1 MTARFATL
9 ERQCLLFAIGSS
21 FFALA
26 TVPGFPAL
34 AGAGATNALC
44 FVGSWFFTTAAG
56 MQLVLAGRGLGW
68 WSAATQFAGT
78 LLFNLSTGVAVWA
91 HAVLAERRFVWAP
104 DATGSLAFLISGV
117 LAVLAVGMW
126 SPKSVDWQAAW
137 INLAGCMAF
146 GVSAL
151 AAFVRKTGVTVDER
165 LANFGTFVGAL
176 CFLAAAL
183 LVQPRL
189 SKRFT
194 RASDRR
200 TAVSHRE

>member
-1 MTARFATL
+1 
-9 ERQCLLFAIGSS
+9 
-21 FFALA
+21 
-26 TVPGFPAL
+26 
-34 AGAGATNALC
+34 
-44 FVGSWFFTTAAG
+44 
-56 MQLVLAGRGLGW
+56 MQLALAGRGLDW

-78 LLFNLSTGVAVWA
+78 LLFNLSTGASVWA

-104 DATGSLAFLISGV
+104 DATGSLAFLLSGV
-117 LAVLAVGMW
+117 LAVLAVGAW
-126 SPKSVDWQAAW
+126 SPKSVGWQAAW
-137 INLAGCMAF
+137 INMMGCVAF

-165 LANFGTFVGAL
+165 LANFGTFIGAL

-189 SKRFT
+189 SKRVT

-200 TAVSHRE
+200 TAESHRE

>member
-9 ERQCLLFAIGSS
+9 TRQCWLFAIGSA
-21 FFALA
+21 FFAAA

-34 AGAGATNALC
+34 AGAGVTNTLC

-56 MQLVLAGRGLGW
+56 IQLVLARRGLDW

-78 LLFNLSTGVAVWA
+78 LLFNLSTGASVWA

-104 DATGSLAFLISGV
+104 DATGSLAFLLSGV
-117 LAVLAVGMW
+117 LAVLAVGAW
-126 SPKSVDWQAAW
+126 SPKSAGWQAAW
-137 INLAGCMAF
+137 INMMGCVAF

-165 LANFGTFVGAL
+165 LANFGTFIGAL

-183 LVQPRL
+183 MLRPR
-189 SKRFT
+189 
-194 RASDRR
+194 SD
-200 TAVSHRE
+200 TAPTLR

>member
-1 MTARFATL
+1 VTARFATL
-9 ERQCLLFAIGSS
+9 TRQCWLFAIGSS
-21 FFALA
+21 FFAAA

-34 AGAGATNALC
+34 AGAGVTNTLC

-56 MQLVLAGRGLGW
+56 IQLVLAGRGLDW

-78 LLFNLSTGVAVWA
+78 LLFNLSTGASVWA

-104 DATGSLAFLISGV
+104 DATGSLAFLLSGV
-117 LAVLAVGMW
+117 LAVLAVGAW
-126 SPKSVDWQAAW
+126 SPKSAGWQAAW
-137 INLAGCMAF
+137 INMMGCVAF

-165 LANFGTFVGAL
+165 LANFGTFIGAL

-183 LVQPRL
+183 MLRPR
-189 SKRFT
+189 
-194 RASDRR
+194 SD
-200 TAVSHRE
+200 TAPTLR